1 MSTVEKPVEIRH
13 SPILQNNL
21 TPQAKLHPHLRSRG
35 GIILTF
41 GIQEFPRSRL
51 SLFRLFYLN
60 PVYGIVSWFLETCNL
75 LIFIGNLPFS
85 GKITLIPSLVKPCLY
100 HNSQPTH
107 TNNSPNWPLIG
118 TPKQSHC
125 PWECA
130 HAHLPWVTLE
140 ILFGDLG
147 KRFRSK
153 RLWQKGVLLGKWF
166 KNKNILEG
174 NWFQII

>member
-1 MSTVEKPVEIRH
+1 MVSTHLKNISQIGNFPQVGVKMKNIWNHHPDDFYTCRR
-13 SPILQNNL
+13 SKNL
-21 TPQAKLHPHLRSRG
+21 LRYGIHQFSNIIWLPKLNFTGRR
-35 GIILTF
+35 ILTF
-41 GIQEFPRSRL
+41 GIQEFPWSRL

-60 PVYGIVSWFLETCNL
+60 PVYGIASWFLETCNL
-75 LIFIGNLPFS
+75 LIFIGNLPFP

-130 HAHLPWVTLE
+130 HAHLPWVTL
-140 ILFGDLG
+140 
-147 KRFRSK
+147 
-153 RLWQKGVLLGKWF
+153 
-166 KNKNILEG
+166 
-174 NWFQII
+174 